1 MYIDLDQLSTQQQRK
16 IKYIVRNINMP
27 RIKVKLLNENC
38 KPERTHRWDAGWD
51 LKATQ
56 EVLIPA
62 GGTMKVH
69 TGVILEIP
77 AKHCG
82 LVVPRSSF
90 GTKHRITLAND
101 IGVID
106 SEYRGEIMV
115 FLVNDSNEDFTIKQ
129 YERFAQLLIVPINS
143 QEFMIVDRLTQT
155 DRGDGGFGST
165 TNPIDNLEEAT
176 KIAEER
182 MKISKEMKEEIS
194 FHDKLIAQH
203 IEEVEEELAPALLT
217 NLSQSEYMKLKN
229 TGMLAEIY
237 PRATGNMKEDL
248 CL

>member
-1 MYIDLDQLSTQQQRK
+1 MFIDLDQLSTQQQRK

-51 LKATQ
+51 LKATE

-90 GTKHRITLAND
+90 GTKHRVTLAND
-101 IGVID
+101 VGVID

-115 FLVNDSNEDFTIKQ
+115 FLVNDSDEDFTIKQ
-129 YERFAQLLIVPINS
+129 YERFAQLIIIPINS

-165 TNPIDNLEEAT
+165 TV
-176 KIAEER
+176 IASDIVDVEP
-182 MKISKEMKEEIS
+182 
-194 FHDKLIAQH
+194 LL
-203 IEEVEEELAPALLT
+203 VEEELEPALLT

-237 PRATGNMKEDL
+237 PNTTGVMKEDL